1 MQRLFS
7 MFPTGAAGIALFIL
21 RLSAA
26 AALLFYGTR
35 HPAPLWTVFVPALPA
50 SALCLGFITPYAS
63 GMGCLMEL
71 ATLIRFEDQP
81 AFPIIISILNSAAL
95 GMLGPGAYSL
105 DARIFGRRI
114 VNFSVHHKPGPS

>member
-1 MQRLFS
+1 
-7 MFPTGAAGIALFIL
+7 
-21 RLSAA
+21 
-26 AALLFYGTR
+26 
-35 HPAPLWTVFVPALPA
+35 
-50 SALCLGFITPYAS
+50 
-63 GMGCLMEL
+63 MEL